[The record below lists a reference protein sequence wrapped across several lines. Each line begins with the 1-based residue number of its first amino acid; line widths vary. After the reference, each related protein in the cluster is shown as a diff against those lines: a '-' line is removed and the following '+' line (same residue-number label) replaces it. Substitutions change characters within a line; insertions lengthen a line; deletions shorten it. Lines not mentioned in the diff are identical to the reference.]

1 MAPALGPAGS
11 DFLSRVLVY
20 IPENRLSA
28 EQVRARRHPS
38 AEPYQRPCPS
48 PAPPLHRALSS
59 PCPSPAPPLRQ
70 ALLRRPFA

>member
-28 EQVRARRHPS
+28 EQVRALLRHPS
-38 AEPYQRPCPS
+38 TEPY
-48 PAPPLHRALSS
+48 
-59 PCPSPAPPLRQ
+59 
-70 ALLRRPFA
+70 